1 MTKIIWEYHALH
13 KHDEITAEN
22 FSKNKDVDSMDIVM
36 SPKAPTQNSTHLRS
50 YVFIPEIFVDGY
62 YVRSS
67 LATPQQEVEKYG
79 NF

>member
-1 MTKIIWEYHALH
+1 
-13 KHDEITAEN
+13 
-22 FSKNKDVDSMDIVM
+22 MDIVM